1 VLFHSLGALSMEHI
15 EMGTEFC
22 RSERAEVEI
31 TMKAM
36 MAE

>member
-1 VLFHSLGALSMEHI
+1 MEHI